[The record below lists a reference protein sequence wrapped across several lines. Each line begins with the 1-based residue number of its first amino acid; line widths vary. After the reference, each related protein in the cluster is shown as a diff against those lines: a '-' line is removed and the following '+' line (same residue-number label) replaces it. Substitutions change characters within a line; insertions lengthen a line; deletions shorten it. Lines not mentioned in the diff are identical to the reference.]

1 MQACTSGIGWE
12 KRNRRVGKAGFISL
26 DKTRE
31 SGKHMSGFL
40 TYSKS

>member
-12 KRNRRVGKAGFISL
+12 KRNRRVGKAGFVSL

-31 SGKHMSGFL
+31 SGKHM
-40 TYSKS
+40 